1 MILVAGIMADGLIE
15 LMCARLEDMNYK
27 YMFLDEL
34 RYPGD
39 FNATW
44 TVSGNGAPGDPG
56 GCRVRGY
63 VEGPGGKVD
72 LRDVTG
78 IYARYVHHKGTRPP
92 EGYNEREQEIMT
104 AEYQA
109 SLMSLIDAMPCVV
122 VNRVKASTSND
133 SKLYQEQLVSQ
144 YGFLTPRTLVTTSP
158 QAAEAFY
165 EDCNRKVIYKSVSS
179 VRSIVRRLKDADL
192 PRLDS
197 VRNCPTQ
204 FQEWVEGVDIR
215 VHVVGDETFATE
227 LVSEASDY
235 RYASRS
241 GDSLTAEAIDIPP
254 DIAGACVGLAK
265 DSGLMV
271 AGIDLRRTPDGRY
284 YCFEMNPSPGFLF
297 YERATGQPISEAVA
311 NLLRNA

>member
-15 LMCARLEDMNYK
+15 LMCARLEDMGYE

-39 FNATW
+39 FQATW
-44 TVSGNGAPGDPG
+44 TVGGDS
-56 GCRVRGY
+56 VAGY

-72 LRDVTG
+72 LKDVTG
-78 IYARYVHHKGTRPP
+78 IYARYVRHRGGPKR
-92 EGYNEREQEIMT
+92 EDCNETEQEIIT
-104 AEYQA
+104 AEFQA
-109 SLMSLIDAMPCVV
+109 SLMYLFDAMPCVV
-122 VNRVKASTSND
+122 VNRVRASTSND
-133 SKLYQEQLVSQ
+133 SKLYQEFVIPSFGL
-144 YGFLTPRTLVTTSP
+144 LTPRTLVTTNSGE
-158 QAAEAFY
+158 AAAFY
-165 EDCNRKVIYKSVSS
+165 EACDKKVIYKSVSS

-192 PRLDS
+192 PRLES

-241 GDSLTAEAIDIPP
+241 GDSLTARAIEIPP
-254 DIAGACVGLAK
+254 QIASACTELTK
-265 DSGLMV
+265 DAGLMV
-271 AGIDLRRTPDGRY
+271 AGIDLRRTPDDHY

-311 NLLRNA
+311 RLLRNA